1 MPDQVESQRAVYDD
15 HYPQMAAAVRDQLR
29 HPLLS
34 SFYDRLAGLI
44 LDALPAG
51 GSEGPRRLLEAGC
64 GEGLLASAFRR
75 VSGLRGIDLAYTGTD
90 LSTAGIEL
98 ARSGV
103 DETFVAGDA
112 VEILAG
118 MEAGSQDLVAA
129 KNLIHHIEN
138 PVEFLREAKRVVGPD
153 GRVAIVEPR
162 MWCPMHWINL
172 MWFRQE
178 RLAFRGYRRT
188 ACAFATAQCEIVRTT
203 EFAWLPYELA
213 LATRFNAPR
222 RLLSVGPGPG
232 IDRFTALDERLTSR
246 LPNLALYMVTV
257 VRGA

>member
-1 MPDQVESQRAVYDD
+1 MPDQIETQRTTYDE
-15 HYPQMAAAVRDQLR
+15 HYPQMAAAVREQLK
-29 HPLLS
+29 HPLLC

-44 LDALPAG
+44 LDELPEARAG
-51 GSEGPRRLLEAGC
+51 EPRRLLEAGC

-75 VSGLRGIDLAYTGTD
+75 MAAERELDVAYSGTD

-98 ARSGV
+98 ARSGT

-112 VEILAG
+112 VEVLAG
-118 MEAGSQDLVAA
+118 MGAGAQDLVAA
-129 KNLIHHIEN
+129 KNLLHHIEN
-138 PVEFLREAKRVVGPD
+138 PTEFLREAMRVVGPE
-153 GRVAIVEPR
+153 GRVVIVEPR

-188 ACAFATAQCEIVRTT
+188 ARAFAAAGCDIVRTT

-213 LATRFNAPR
+213 LATRFRTPR
-222 RLLSVGPGPG
+222 RLLAVSPGRTL
-232 IDRFTALDERLTSR
+232 DRITRLDERLTSR
-246 LPNLALYMVTV
+246 LPDLALYMVTV
-257 VRGA
+257 VRGR